1 MKRIVTLLLALALL
15 LSLGSAFALT
25 PGEKLAV
32 VGADLTDEQL
42 DAVYESFGV
51 RRGDVPELKIS
62 SDEEKQLLSGL
73 VDASVIGSKSV
84 SCIYIELLDKG
95 SGLDL
100 RTHNITWCTKEMFLT
115 ALTTAGIADARVI
128 VSAPY
133 ASAGTAGL
141 AGIYKAWEALSG
153 EKLDETAKTA
163 GTQELAAA
171 ASLSEKIGSEEAL
184 QIIAELKKLVGSEPA
199 LDGEALT
206 EKIGDIA
213 ADLNIRLPEGGSEE
227 LSALFATLKKL
238 DPKELRGKAEAAAEM
253 LQRIRSAKEKASGFV
268 ETVRRIFRSI
278 STFFHTLFGK

>member
-25 PGEKLAV
+25 PGE
-32 VGADLTDEQL
+32 QL

-51 RRGDVPELKIS
+51 RRGDVPELKIT

-73 VDASVIGSKSV
+73 VDASVIGTKSV

-115 ALTTAGIADARVI
+115 ALTTAGISDARVI

-133 ASAGTAGL
+133 ASAGT

-153 EKLDETAKTA
+153 EKLDETAKAA

-238 DPKELRGKAEAAAEM
+238 DPKELRGKAEPPRKCCSASAAPRKKPA
-253 LQRIRSAKEKASGFV
+253 ASW
-268 ETVRRIFRSI
+268 RRCAAYSVQFPHF
-278 STFFHTLFGK
+278 STPFLANESPAA